1 MVAKLQNNYMHTNTA
16 KFQKIFV
23 NLPCHNTKTKY
34 YPKIIPFWVQYT
46 KKTVEVIFYYSM
58 VMNEKTFFLNE
69 FVNYTIAKKSETYFL
84 WYNDP
89 SSKRHLIQYSRS
101 IQYCSS
107 SIVSQHRKWRLHRVH
122 VVVLISI
129 D

>member
-34 YPKIIPFWVQYT
+34 YPKIIPLWVQYT

-58 VMNEKTFFLNE
+58 VINEKTFFLNE
-69 FVNYTIAKKSETYFL
+69 FVNYNIAKKSETYFFMIP
-84 WYNDP
+84 WYI
-89 SSKRHLIQYSRS
+89 IQKAFDT
-101 IQYCSS
+101 ILKINTVLFKQYC
-107 SIVSQHRKWRLHRVH
+107 IAA
-122 VVVLISI
+122 
-129 D
+129 

>member
-1 MVAKLQNNYMHTNTA
+1 MVAKLQNNYMHINTA

-58 VMNEKTFFLNE
+58 VMNEKTFFLND
-69 FVNYTIAKKSETYFL
+69 FLNYNIAKNQKRTFYDTMIHHRKGI
-84 WYNDP
+84 WYDTQD
-89 SSKRHLIQYSRS
+89 QYS
-101 IQYCSS
+101 IVQAVLYCS
-107 SIVSQHRKWRLHRVH
+107 IENGVF
-122 VVVLISI
+122 IGNM
-129 D
+129 